1 MQTKDNAVIIG
12 LLVKISTGQVPDNM
26 NDTVFAKII
35 RKEIPATIIYEDAES
50 IAFLDIMPLS
60 KGHTLLV
67 PKEWF
72 ERIQDTL
79 CGLEESIAC
88 YKIYQENLKALYPK
102 IYKEVTTLRKLEKD
116 EACFPEKQI

>member
-1 MQTKDNAVIIG
+1 MEYTPTICECTICLRSREYKKYLNNITDQETK
-12 LLVKISTGQVPDNM
+12 Q
-26 NDTVFAKII
+26 
-35 RKEIPATIIYEDAES
+35 
-50 IAFLDIMPLS
+50 
-60 KGHTLLV
+60 
-67 PKEWF
+67 WF

-88 YKIYQENLKALYPK
+88 YKIYQENLKVLYPK

>member
-1 MQTKDNAVIIG
+1 MVYTPTICECELCLRSREFKKYLNNITDPETK
-12 LLVKISTGQVPDNM
+12 Q
-26 NDTVFAKII
+26 
-35 RKEIPATIIYEDAES
+35 
-50 IAFLDIMPLS
+50 
-60 KGHTLLV
+60 
-67 PKEWF
+67 WF

-79 CGLEESIAC
+79 FGLEESIEC